1 MAEAVTLEFVWV
13 NVGKLVFSV
22 QQPTFHP
29 TKSAHPTTHKRPF
42 HPATHPSTCPPT
54 THQPNNSPTHHPSST
69 TRPAPATCH
78 LSPTTHHTQHFNV
91 SWKALGSG
99 LRTCLFV
106 SWCVGMLVVCGAC
119 LASFWVEGIAWL
131 SLSSLVAPRPSPVPC
146 RSCASAGQGHG
157 RAEQGQ
163 GQARP
168 GVAGGTD
175 F

>member
-91 SWKALGSG
+91 SWKAFGVG
-99 LRTCLFV
+99 LEDMSF
-106 SWCVGMLVVCGAC
+106 CVVVCWHAC
-119 LASFWVEGIAWL
+119 GVWCLPCFILGGGDNVVISVFLGRPEEI
-131 SLSSLVAPRPSPVPC
+131 PRPLQELCFS
-146 RSCASAGQGHG
+146 RAGARASRARAG
-157 RAEQGQ
+157 
-163 GQARP
+163 
-168 GVAGGTD
+168 AG
-175 F
+175 